1 MKARR
6 KIQEKVK
13 TCGECKDARESL
25 KYRTIQ
31 TKEYFCMIC
40 PVTGLLKMKK
50 WKCDIEKIN
59 TNQLKSKNYEH

>member
-13 TCGECKDARESL
+13 TCGECKGARESL

-31 TKEYFCMIC
+31 TKEYFCVIC
-40 PVTGLLKMKK
+40 QADGLLKMKK
-50 WKCDIEKIN
+50 WHCDKVKQPIN
-59 TNQLKSKNYEH
+59 QKNNRI